1 MRIKMYIYILPKK
14 VCPWGVSVRGG
25 SLYQCSKGSV
35 RLRGADSERDN
46 WLWLG
51 ASNQSRCVTVKISPC
66 TRVTACRPSRRAL
79 SAGHYLQFL
88 LFNWGPARA
97 NASSRGD
104 AQPAAHNYNAEEII
118 FSAPPQP
125 VALPPADVPNN
136 PTSLAPLSRRANP
149 RSAVGMGIP
158 MSMGIAALANPSRR
172 SASVRS
178 HDHAPLRGAHQPHA
192 RAHSLIR

>member
-1 MRIKMYIYILPKK
+1 MRIKMDIYFDEEGLSL
-14 VCPWGVSVRGG
+14 GGGSVRGG
-25 SLYQCSKGSV
+25 SLYQCGKGSV
-35 RLRGADSERDN
+35 RLSGADSEPDN

-51 ASNQSRCVTVKISPC
+51 ASNQSRCVTAKISPC

-125 VALPPADVPNN
+125 IALPPPC
-136 PTSLAPLSRRANP
+136 RRAQQ
-149 RSAVGMGIP
+149 SD
-158 MSMGIAALANPSRR
+158 IARPVVSPSK
-172 SASVRS
+172 SQVC
-178 HDHAPLRGAHQPHA
+178 RG
-192 RAHSLIR
+192 

>member
-1 MRIKMYIYILPKK
+1 MRIKMYIYFAEEGLSLGGGFLSA
-14 VCPWGVSVRGG
+14 GVLCTSAARDA
-25 SLYQCSKGSV
+25 V
-35 RLRGADSERDN
+35 RLRGADSEPDN

-125 VALPPADVPNN
+125 VAPPLQTCPTIRHRSPRCLAEQIPGLPWVW
-136 PTSLAPLSRRANP
+136 
-149 RSAVGMGIP
+149 G
-158 MSMGIAALANPSRR
+158 
-172 SASVRS
+172 
-178 HDHAPLRGAHQPHA
+178 
-192 RAHSLIR
+192 

>member
-1 MRIKMYIYILPKK
+1 MYIYFAEEGLSL
-14 VCPWGVSVRGG
+14 GGGSVRGG
-25 SLYQCSKGSV
+25 SLYQCGKGSV

-51 ASNQSRCVTVKISPC
+51 ASNQSRCVTAKISPC

-104 AQPAAHNYNAEEII
+104 EQPAAHNYNAEQII

-125 VALPPADVPNN
+125 VAPPPADVPNN

-149 RSAVGMGIP
+149 RSAVGMEIP
-158 MSMGIAALANPSRR
+158 MGMGW
-172 SASVRS
+172 VW
-178 HDHAPLRGAHQPHA
+178 G
-192 RAHSLIR
+192 